1 MVKNVRV
8 RAYTK
13 VTKWYNLIYV
23 SLITVSSIIVLICT
37 ALGIYTDVSVVEV
50 LRLVTV
56 ILAGILAVLGIARQ
70 KLWAKWLAIAIYG
83 LYIFLA
89 IEGLVNSFLAEAAFK
104 LFISSNILVVS
115 RVGRVVAIV
124 TSLIGVVLLLKKT
137 RPKEGLEKTE

>member
-1 MVKNVRV
+1 MVNNARV
-8 RAYTK
+8 RTYTK

-23 SLITVSSIIVLICT
+23 SLITVGSIIVLVYD
-37 ALGIYTDVSVVEV
+37 GTDVSVVEV

-56 ILAGILAVLGIARQ
+56 VLAGILAILGIARQ
-70 KLWAKWLAIAIYG
+70 KLWAKWLAIAVYG
-83 LYIFLA
+83 LYIFSA